1 MKKYLLYILIIS
13 FVFLLTHTAQVAT
26 YAGEIENAREEVRNN
41 PDDAGAHATLGLAY
55 FNAGRYGESAN
66 SFVQALKINPNYAGA
81 WCGLGRS
88 AGMCGDNKT
97 AMTAYQS
104 AISVDPYMAPAY
116 YDLGLEYLL
125 ANDRDSAMEQYKIL
139 KNLGSELA
147 NDLFNC
153 IYKE

>member
-1 MKKYLLYILIIS
+1 MRKYLLHILIIS
-13 FVFLLTHTAQVAT
+13 FVFLLAPTAQVAT
-26 YAGEIENAREEVRNN
+26 YAGEIEDAREEVRNN
-41 PDDAGAHATLGLAY
+41 PDDAKAHFGLGIAY

-88 AGMCGDNKT
+88 AGMCDDHKT

-104 AISVDPYMAPAY
+104 AISIDPYLASAY
-116 YDLGLEYLL
+116 YGLGLEYLL

-139 KNLGSELA
+139 KNLGSGLA

>member
-1 MKKYLLYILIIS
+1 MRKYLLHVLIIS
-13 FVFLLTHTAQVAT
+13 FVFLLAPAAQVAS
-26 YAGEIENAREEVRNN
+26 YAGEIEDAREEVRNN

-55 FNAGRYGESAN
+55 YNAGRYGESAN

-88 AGMCGDNKT
+88 AGMCDDHKT

-104 AISVDPYMAPAY
+104 AISIDPYLTSAY
-116 YDLGLEYLL
+116 YGLGLEYLL

-139 KNLGSELA
+139 KNLGSGLA